1 MPKVGMEPIRRRQL
15 IDATIASMHED
26 GFANT
31 TVQRISRRAG
41 LSSGIIAHYF
51 QDKAG
56 LMEATMRMLVEHLRQ
71 EGLERLSRART
82 PHERIDAIIDA
93 NFAPTQCV
101 PEVVS
106 AWLAFWSMV
115 RQAPGLLRIQRVYQR
130 RLRSNLLYAFKLY
143 LPRPEAER
151 LTAGLAALIDGL
163 WLNAALAG
171 GEMDAEA
178 ARRIAKEYVQ
188 SQILGPQAQ
197 GNPS

>member
-1 MPKVGMEPIRRRQL
+1 MPKLGMEPIRRRQL

-41 LSSGIIAHYF
+41 LSAGIIAHYF
-51 QDKAG
+51 RDKAG
-56 LMEATMRMLVEHLRQ
+56 LMEATMLTLVEALRG
-71 EGLERLSRART
+71 EAVTRLTRAHGPQARV
-82 PHERIDAIIDA
+82 HAIIDA

-115 RQAPGLLRIQRVYQR
+115 RQSPGLLRIQRIYQR
-130 RLRSNLLYAFKLY
+130 RLRSNLMYAFKLF
-143 LPRPEAER
+143 LPRTEAER
-151 LTAGLAALIDGL
+151 LTEGLAALIDGL

-171 GEMDAEA
+171 GTMDAEA
-178 ARRIAKEYVQ
+178 ARRIARAYVD
-188 SQILGPQAQ
+188 SQISIAKAARR
-197 GNPS
+197 

>member
-15 IDATIASMHED
+15 IEATIESMHLD

-41 LSSGIIAHYF
+41 LSAGIIAHYF
-51 QDKAG
+51 RDKAG
-56 LMEATMRMLVEHLRQ
+56 LMEATMLLLVEQLRSEALARLTRASSPQ
-71 EGLERLSRART
+71 ERVQ
-82 PHERIDAIIDA
+82 AIIDA

-106 AWLAFWSMV
+106 AWLAFWSLV
-115 RQAPGLLRIQRVYQR
+115 RQSPGLQRIQHIYQR
-130 RLRSNLLYAFKLY
+130 RLRSNLMHAFRLF
-143 LPRPEAER
+143 LPAAEAER

-178 ARRIAKEYVQ
+178 ARRIAREYVE
-188 SQILGPQAQ
+188 SQITAPGRR
-197 GNPS
+197 S